1 MMNESAIY
9 LEASWLNSPN
19 LQRLFSALSAQ
30 GAIPRIV
37 GGAVR
42 DALRKVEVKD
52 IDLAINVPPEQTVAL
67 LKAANITAI
76 PTGIE
81 YGTITAVL
89 NKTPYQIT
97 TLRKDVETF
106 GRKADIEFTEDWIAD
121 AKRRD
126 FTVNALYAD
135 IDGTV
140 YDPCGGLE
148 DLEAKRVRF
157 IGAPEE
163 RIQEDY
169 LRILRFFRFN
179 GLFTEW
185 AEETQLDQAGLMAC
199 HKYADNL
206 PTLSKER
213 ITEEVIKILDSSY
226 SHKILQE
233 MKPELEQVFTAL
245 YEPDLKTLTEVEKF
259 QSDHNFPCDPL
270 VHLALLT
277 KDIESIKLLRLS
289 NHQLKMLKQLLGLR
303 EERVDDIWA
312 WLYYYG
318 REITESILLVN
329 IGKEMITEDE
339 FYNCIA
345 IMEDWKH
352 PTLPLNGEDL
362 MNIGIPM
369 GKRLGQTLQ
378 ETEHWWVLMRFKP
391 DREECLDKAK
401 VLYNSSKT
409 S

>member
-1 MMNESAIY
+1 MMNESTTY
-9 LEASWLNSPN
+9 LGASWLNSPN
-19 LQRLFSALSAQ
+19 LQRLFAALSAQ

-42 DALRKVEVKD
+42 DALREVEVKD
-52 IDLAINVPPEQTVAL
+52 IDLAINVPPEETVAL
-67 LKAANITAI
+67 LRAADITAI

-89 NKTPYQIT
+89 DKIPYQIT

-106 GRKADIEFTEDWIAD
+106 GRKADVEFTEDWMAD

-135 IDGTV
+135 VDGKV

-157 IGAPEE
+157 IGDPEE

-179 GLFTEW
+179 GAFIEW
-185 AEETQLDQAGLMAC
+185 AEDAQFDQAGLIAC
-199 HKYADNL
+199 HKYANKL

-213 ITEEVIKILDSSY
+213 ITVEFIKILDSFY
-226 SHKILQE
+226 SHKILKE
-233 MKPELEQVFTAL
+233 MNPELEEIFTER
-245 YEPDLKTLTEVEKF
+245 YELDLKTLTEVEKF
-259 QSDHNFPCDPL
+259 QSEHNFPCDPL

-277 KDIESIKLLRLS
+277 KNAESIKLLRLS
-289 NHQLKMLKQLLGLR
+289 NDQMKMLQQLLGLR
-303 EERVDDIWA
+303 EERVDDIWG

-329 IGKEMITEDE
+329 IGKWVITEED
-339 FYNCIA
+339 FYNCFA
-345 IMEDWKH
+345 MMEDWKR
-352 PTLPLNGEDL
+352 PTFPLKGEDL
-362 MNIGIPM
+362 MNVGVPEGI
-369 GKRLGQTLQ
+369 RLGETLK
-378 ETEHWWVLMRFKP
+378 ETEHWWVLRRFKP
-391 DREECLDKAK
+391 DREECLDRAKA
-401 VLYNSSKT
+401 LYKR
-409 S
+409 